1 MHDLELRHRA
11 LELVAAGVNDC
22 EVARQLGVART
33 TVRQWRWTTGRGAPA
48 RELCWRC
55 WQPTRR
61 VELTPGDYA
70 ELLGLYLGDGH
81 ISPMPRSQRLRLSL
95 DAKYP
100 RIIAEAEALLRRVFP
115 ACQVG
120 RVVADRGS
128 TVVLWVYHRH
138 LACLFPQHG
147 PGKKHERPM
156 ELEAW
161 QTGLVAEAP
170 WSFLRG
176 CIRSDGCSFVNR
188 TGRYSYLSYEFRN
201 WSDEILGIFA
211 TTCSGLG
218 LQPPQYADR
227 VRLCRRADVAELLT
241 HVGVKS

>member
-1 MHDLELRHRA
+1 
-11 LELVAAGVNDC
+11 
-22 EVARQLGVART
+22 
-33 TVRQWRWTTGRGAPA
+33 
-48 RELCWRC
+48 
-55 WQPTRR
+55 
-61 VELTPGDYA
+61 
-70 ELLGLYLGDGH
+70 
-81 ISPMPRSQRLRLSL
+81 MPRSQRLRLSL

-100 RIIAEAEALLRRVFP
+100 RIIAEAEARLRRVFP

-188 TGRYSYLSYEFRN
+188 TGRYSYLSYE
-201 WSDEILGIFA
+201 SA
-211 TTCSGLG
+211 TGRTRSSASSRRPALASACSPRSTPTESGCAG
-218 LQPPQYADR
+218 GPTSPN
-227 VRLCRRADVAELLT
+227 C
-241 HVGVKS
+241 